1 MGLEGK
7 AHLIVKR
14 KEDLGPVRAE
24 VVGRLAETKASATSR
39 DWMRQV
45 FGNAVNN

>member
-7 AHLIVKR
+7 AHLIVRK

-24 VVGRLAETKASATSR
+24 VVSRLVEA
-39 DWMRQV
+39 RQRPTNQNWIKQI
-45 FGNAVNN
+45 FGF